1 MDRGRARGLS
11 ALPPPPFTNSAL
23 LRVCDKHAS
32 VKINARNLLNLTQKT
47 VLAINSENFTPN
59 TKGDLITTISY
70 FFENDWE
77 TQPLLN
83 AGEEISSQVLL

>member
-1 MDRGRARGLS
+1 MDRGRARGPS
-11 ALPPPPFTNSAL
+11 VLPPPLFTNSAL
-23 LRVCDKHAS
+23 LCVCDKHAP

-47 VLAINSENFTPN
+47 VLAINGENFTPN

>member
-70 FFENDWE
+70 FFENVQGRVVRKPVNVNLGLDV
-77 TQPLLN
+77 N
-83 AGEEISSQVLL
+83 